1 MSEKIKV
8 SLPGNIT
15 REVEKGTTVLE
26 MLGSGKEI
34 GEPIAAII
42 NGEIRELFRPLNKD
56 SEVIPIDRINRI
68 GYSIYVRSIS
78 YLFVLAT
85 REIFPDSSVIID
97 HSINNEI
104 YGEIEK
110 EITITEEDI
119 EKIKTRMIEIV
130 DKDSEIEKV
139 KVKKEKAIQL
149 FKSYGA
155 HDKLSLIKN
164 ADDYTDVYLYKCRG
178 YYDYFYGPM
187 VPSMGYLSTFDL
199 IYLEPGFL
207 LMLPDKQE
215 FNKVNEFE
223 RMPKLRALYKET
235 TKWAQIL
242 GISNLGD
249 INDMIDSES
258 IKDVIL
264 IGEALHEKKISQIA
278 DTISEHK
285 DKIKTV
291 LISGPSSS
299 GKTTFSQRL
308 SIQLKVLGLEP
319 YAIEADDYFL
329 DRKHTPI
336 DPDGEP
342 DFESLKAL
350 DTELLNKHLTKILD
364 GQEVATI
371 KYNFLTGEREL
382 TGETYKMNDK
392 SVLIVEGI
400 HGLNDD
406 MTYAVSKEQKYK
418 IYVSA
423 LTQLN
428 IDNHNSLF
436 VSDVRTLRRLIR
448 DHKTRGRSAEETLV
462 TWPSVRAGEE
472 KNIFPYQENADVMF
486 NSTIVYEMNVL
497 KKHVEPLLKEIP
509 EDSLAYIEANRM
521 LKLLRYFKSIEE
533 HCIPQNSIIR
543 EFIGGSCFE

>member
-1 MSEKIKV
+1 MGEKIKV
-8 SLPGNIT
+8 SLPGNINK
-15 REVEKGTTVLE
+15 EVDKGTTVLE
-26 MLGSGKEI
+26 MLGSGKAI
-34 GEPIAAII
+34 GDPIAAII

-68 GYSIYVRSIS
+68 GYSIYARSIS

-85 REIFPDSSVIID
+85 REVLPESSVIID
-97 HSINNEI
+97 HSINDEI
-104 YGEIEK
+104 FGEIEYK
-110 EITITEEDI
+110 RPITEKDI
-119 EKIKTRMIEIV
+119 ENIKQRMIKIV
-130 DKDSEIEKV
+130 EADSEIEKV
-139 KVKKEKAIQL
+139 KVKKERAIEL

-155 HDKLSLIKN
+155 DDKLSLIKN

-199 IYLEPGFL
+199 MYLEPGFL
-207 LMLPDKQE
+207 IMLPDKKE
-215 FNKVNEFE
+215 FNKVNRFE
-223 RMPKLRALYKET
+223 RMPKLRAVYKET

-249 INDMIDSES
+249 INDMIEKDK

-278 DTISEHK
+278 DTILDHK
-285 DKIKTV
+285 DKIKTI

-299 GKTTFSQRL
+299 GKTTFSKRL
-308 SIQLKVLGLEP
+308 SIQLRVLGLEP
-319 YAIEADDYFL
+319 HAIEADAYFL
-329 DRKHTPI
+329 DRKDTPI

-350 DTELLNKHLTKILD
+350 DTKLLNEHLTMLLNGEEI
-364 GQEVATI
+364 ETI
-371 KYNFLTGEREL
+371 NYNFLTGKREL
-382 TGETYKMNDK
+382 TGDTYKMNDK
-392 SVLIVEGI
+392 SILIVEGI
-400 HGLNDD
+400 HGLNED
-406 MTYAVSKEQKYK
+406 MTYAVPTEQKYK

-448 DHKTRGRSAEETLV
+448 DDKTRGRSAEETLM

-472 KNIFPYQENADVMF
+472 RNIFPYQEKADVMF

-497 KKHVEPLLKEIP
+497 KKHVEPLLEEIP
-509 EDSLAYIEANRM
+509 EDSLAYIEAHRI

-533 HCIPQNSIIR
+533 DCIAQNSIIR